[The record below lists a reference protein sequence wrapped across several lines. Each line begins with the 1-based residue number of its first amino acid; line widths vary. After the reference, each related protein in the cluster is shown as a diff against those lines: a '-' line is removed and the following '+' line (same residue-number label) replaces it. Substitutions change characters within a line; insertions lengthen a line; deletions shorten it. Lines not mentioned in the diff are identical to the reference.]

1 MPVNKFTLNGKTL
14 IDLSHDT
21 VEKSSLIANET
32 AHAHDGKSI
41 IGSANAGN
49 PGSDYYVD
57 ANGILYRYQALTSPY
72 RLRVMTYNVG
82 GWYMGEDEQN
92 VPAEK
97 VDEYRTLQRTILSNQ
112 QPDVVGIQE
121 YWYYFDQD
129 NTITAEDIIGKYF
142 VDICTFDVHSKHY
155 GKAIASKVFPL
166 EDYKHYR
173 FNVYIDHPTYG
184 NTYYYGFERAYVN
197 VNGKRICIINTWLD
211 SNDRYWDN
219 RKEEVAQL
227 LDYIATEPYFVLM
240 GDFNVDCPNGVDEDH
255 YIDFIKPFVDAGYN
269 VCNNAIRN
277 GAFIHIPT
285 YYRRNGTSEA
295 LDQIITSS
303 NITVENVFIDRTK
316 LDDQITEDKIDHVP
330 FIADLVIN

>member
-1 MPVNKFTLNGKTL
+1 MPVNKFTINGKTL

-21 VEKSSLIANET
+21 VDKDSLVVNET
-32 AHAHDGKSI
+32 AHAHDGKGI
-41 IGSANAGN
+41 IGFASAGN
-49 PGSDYYVD
+49 PGSDYYID
-57 ANGILYRYQALTSPY
+57 ANGILHRYRAVTSPY

-82 GWYMGEDEQN
+82 GWYMGEGEQN

-112 QPDVVGIQE
+112 KPDVVGIQE

-129 NTITAEDIIGKYF
+129 NTIPAKDIISPYF
-142 VDICTFDVHSKHY
+142 SDIYTFDVHSIHY
-155 GKAIASKVFPL
+155 GHAIASKAFPL
-166 EDYKHYR
+166 EDRAHFR
-173 FNVYIDHPTYG
+173 FDVYVDHPSYG

-211 SNDRYWDN
+211 SNDIYWDN
-219 RKEEVAQL
+219 RKAEVTQL
-227 LDYIATEPYFVLM
+227 LNYVATEPYFVLM
-240 GDFNVDCPNGVDEDH
+240 GDFNVACPNGVNDNH
-255 YIDFIKPFVDAGYN
+255 YKDFIKPFVDAGYK
-269 VCNNAIRN
+269 VCNNAVRN
-277 GAFIHIPT
+277 GAFVQIPT
-285 YYRRNGTSEA
+285 YYRRDGTYDA

-316 LDDQITEDKIDHVP
+316 LDDSITEDKIDHVP